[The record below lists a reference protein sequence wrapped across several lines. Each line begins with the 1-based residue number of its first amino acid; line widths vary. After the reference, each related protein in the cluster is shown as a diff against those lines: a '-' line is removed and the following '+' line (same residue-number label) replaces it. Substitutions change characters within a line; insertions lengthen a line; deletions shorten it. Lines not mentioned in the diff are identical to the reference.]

1 MGLFDFIKNAGRK
14 LNPGQEAQEIKNLLA
29 SSLGSQLSNV
39 NVSWADGT
47 AKVFGV
53 ATSHAAKEKAVLLVG
68 NHDGVDKVDD
78 QITVSQTTLAQ
89 QAQTVQVTQAAA
101 SEFYTIEKG
110 DSLSKIA
117 GEKMG
122 DTGKWKALF
131 EANKEV
137 IEDPD
142 KIYPGQRIRIPK
154 G

>member
-1 MGLFDFIKNAGRK
+1 MGLFDFIKSAGRK
-14 LNPGQEAQEIKNLLA
+14 LNPGQEAQEIKDLLTRSLSGQISNL
-29 SSLGSQLSNV
+29 

-53 ATSHAAKEKAVLLVG
+53 ATSHAAKEKAVLLAG
-68 NHDGVDKVDD
+68 NHDGVEKVDD
-78 QITVSQTTLAQ
+78 QITVAQTTLAQ
-89 QAQTVQVTQAAA
+89 DAASVQATQVAA

-131 EANKEV
+131 DANKEV

-154 G
+154 A